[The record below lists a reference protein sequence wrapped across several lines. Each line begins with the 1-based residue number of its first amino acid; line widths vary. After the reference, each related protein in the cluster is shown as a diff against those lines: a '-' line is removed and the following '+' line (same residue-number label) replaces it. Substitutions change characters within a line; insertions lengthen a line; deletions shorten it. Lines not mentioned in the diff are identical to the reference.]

1 VTRGSI
7 PRFDLYEELEV
18 SRLASVE
25 VIEAAYRSL
34 VKRHHPDVAR
44 PRDAERIT
52 RLNLAREWLRDPERR
67 TRYDEATY
75 PRTSTAR
82 AARARSASPAAANQR
97 TGSRSRAR
105 PSAAGAP
112 AGSASAAS
120 ARRSTST
127 SFGINTPQVRQFLS
141 DLRELDRP
149 RARQVW
155 DGRAVAHSRGYSAAR
170 RRALA
175 ASRDGRHSEWLFAR
189 EAASVIA
196 RGKLGDSTL
205 TAQVLDVVADIA
217 GVLTI
222 RDLITRADF
231 ELLLLPWT
239 WRGDRLPLTPTPPPA
254 VKAKP
259 RRAPAAFEPE
269 PRREPTPVA
278 AATQPSASPQPAAP
292 SPAARPPVAPPSA
305 TPRSSAQPEPSPGA
319 PPTWPSAAQWPIPT
333 APTPAPSTEPAAL
346 AREPIA
352 LADRLARLRA
362 SAPHRRILAPFV
374 VMGRR
379 AVANP
384 AAAMPLLFVIVTV
397 TAFGAAML
405 GVNRPQPATAGDV
418 FTSPPASTQAVAG
431 MTSDPEPTPA
441 ATSNPPIVAIDPAQL
456 RALRQGAQRT
466 LRSLAAA
473 AATGDVTVARALL
486 GESAPGLRAS
496 GLRKASFPDVAAA
509 DIAVVRSGDEWIA
522 TAGVDR
528 LVSRDGS
535 SWTFDYADRPLAIF
549 TGASERDLFWLA
561 PVGRRDLYLRVTS
574 VKASRDGLSVRFAWE
589 YGPGAASYLA
599 GASIAISSVTLG
611 TRPMPLTGAASV
623 TIGTGPR
630 VATRQVEGSVEIPSV
645 ILIQMTVSPRTT
657 GNGGARPIS
666 TVFELGSS

>member
-1 VTRGSI
+1 MAHFHPVTRGSI

-97 TGSRSRAR
+97 TGWRSRAR
-105 PSAAGAP
+105 RSAAGAP

-175 ASRDGRHSEWLFAR
+175 ASRDGRQSEWLFAR

-239 WRGDRLPLTPTPPPA
+239 WRGERLPLTEAAAANPRVSPPAPPPA
-254 VKAKP
+254 
-259 RRAPAAFEPE
+259 
-269 PRREPTPVA
+269 REPK
-278 AATQPSASPQPAAP
+278 
-292 SPAARPPVAPPSA
+292 ARPD
-305 TPRSSAQPEPSPGA
+305 RHE
-319 PPTWPSAAQWPIPT
+319 PSAAPGT
-333 APTPAPSTEPAAL
+333 AHAQQGSAA
-346 AREPIA
+346 
-352 LADRLARLRA
+352 
-362 SAPHRRILAPFV
+362 RR
-374 VMGRR
+374 
-379 AVANP
+379 
-384 AAAMPLLFVIVTV
+384 
-397 TAFGAAML
+397 
-405 GVNRPQPATAGDV
+405 
-418 FTSPPASTQAVAG
+418 PP
-431 MTSDPEPTPA
+431 
-441 ATSNPPIVAIDPAQL
+441 
-456 RALRQGAQRT
+456 
-466 LRSLAAA
+466 
-473 AATGDVTVARALL
+473 
-486 GESAPGLRAS
+486 
-496 GLRKASFPDVAAA
+496 
-509 DIAVVRSGDEWIA
+509 
-522 TAGVDR
+522 
-528 LVSRDGS
+528 
-535 SWTFDYADRPLAIF
+535 
-549 TGASERDLFWLA
+549 
-561 PVGRRDLYLRVTS
+561 
-574 VKASRDGLSVRFAWE
+574 
-589 YGPGAASYLA
+589 
-599 GASIAISSVTLG
+599 
-611 TRPMPLTGAASV
+611 
-623 TIGTGPR
+623 
-630 VATRQVEGSVEIPSV
+630 
-645 ILIQMTVSPRTT
+645 
-657 GNGGARPIS
+657 
-666 TVFELGSS
+666 